1 MNRKSIWTI
10 LAVIVISAAIV
21 AGVTAQSIGNSNELI
36 AQAQVGH
43 TFSYQGRLESGSTMV
58 NDACDF
64 QFGLFNAADNGSQ
77 IGTTQTLSNVS
88 VNDGY
93 FTVMLNFG
101 SNAFTGEARWL
112 EIQVR
117 CPGGNGTYTKLT
129 PRQEIT
135 PAPYAMSLAP
145 GTTISGTNQQVMRV
159 INTASTGW
167 ANAIYGE
174 IHSNAVD
181 SMAIYGFS
189 KATEGW
195 SNGVVGG
202 TDSPEGGGVLGY
214 SHVITGS
221 PVGVQGDVWAPE
233 ARGVSGYNHATT
245 GNGFGVFGLSNSPD
259 GRGVNGW
266 NDAGGDGV
274 HGWTSGGD
282 SNTYGSGVF
291 GGTDSPFHIGIKG
304 WHGDGGTAIL
314 GESAAGTGS
323 GNGVEGI
330 AHAPNSRGVS
340 GWNDAGGN
348 GVHGW
353 TSGGDS
359 DTHSSGVFGGT
370 DSPFSVGIWAWHG
383 TSGAAI
389 MGESATGPG
398 LQARSRFGRPIEA
411 YGDSWDDVKFY
422 VSNDGNVY
430 ADGSFNPGGADFAEM
445 LPAQE
450 GLEPGDVLIIGADGE
465 LALSA
470 EANDTAVAGVYSTRP
485 GIVGG
490 AHEEDLTGKIPLAIV
505 GVVPVKASAENGP
518 IQAGDLLVTANTPGH
533 AMKASAIEIE
543 GFSFY
548 PSGII
553 LGKALEALEEGTGV
567 IQILVTLQ

>member
-21 AGVTAQSIGNSNELI
+21 ASVTAQGIGNSNELI

-93 FTVMLNFG
+93 FTVMLDFG

-117 CPGGNGTYTKLT
+117 CPGGSGTYTKLT

-145 GTTISGTNQQVMRV
+145 GTIISGTNQQVMRV

-174 IHSNAVD
+174 IHSNAVN

-195 SNGVVGG
+195 SNGIVGG
-202 TDSPEGGGVLGY
+202 TDSPGGAGVVGY
-214 SHVITGS
+214 SHVTTGS

-233 ARGVSGYNHATT
+233 GRGVVGINNATT
-245 GNGFGVFGLSNSPD
+245 GDGFGVLGISDSPD

-266 NDAGGDGV
+266 NNGGGDGV
-274 HGWTSGGD
+274 HGWTTNGSG
-282 SNTYGSGVF
+282 GSGVW
-291 GGTDSPFHIGIKG
+291 GGTDSMFSTGVG
-304 WHGDGGTAIL
+304 AWNSGGGAALL
-314 GESAAGTGS
+314 GE
-323 GNGVEGI
+323 
-330 AHAPNSRGVS
+330 
-340 GWNDAGGN
+340 
-348 GVHGW
+348 
-353 TSGGDS
+353 
-359 DTHSSGVFGGT
+359 
-370 DSPFSVGIWAWHG
+370 G
-383 TSGAAI
+383 TSG
-389 MGESATGPG
+389 TGVV
-398 LQARSRFGRPIEA
+398 ARSRSGRPIEA
-411 YGDSWDDVKFY
+411 FGDSWDDVKFY
-422 VSNDGNVY
+422 VSNEGNVY

-450 GLEPGDVLIIGADGE
+450 GLEPGDVLVIGADGK
-465 LALSA
+465 LALST
-470 EANDTAVAGVYSTRP
+470 EANDTAVVGVYSTRP

-505 GVVPVKASAENGP
+505 GVVPVKVSAENGA